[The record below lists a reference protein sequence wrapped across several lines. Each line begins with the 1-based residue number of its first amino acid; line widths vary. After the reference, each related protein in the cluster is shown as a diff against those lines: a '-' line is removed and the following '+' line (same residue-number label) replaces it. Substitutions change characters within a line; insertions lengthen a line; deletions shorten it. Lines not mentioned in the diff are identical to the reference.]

1 MDICPDK
8 FKEITISHES
18 ICIMY
23 YLQRLLLLIIQAT
36 TLFKNHSSSN
46 ISEDVVLTITNLF
59 YKIPQIYSS
68 KYLNIL
74 CCRLQNPVFYV

>member
-23 YLQRLLLLIIQAT
+23 YLRRLLLLIIQAT
-36 TLFKNHSSSN
+36 ALFKNHSSSN
-46 ISEDVVLTITNLF
+46 VSEDVVLAITNLF
-59 YKIPQIYSS
+59 YKMPQMFSL
-68 KYLNIL
+68 KCLNIL